1 MNTNRSI
8 RRATR
13 AALVFASWLAFAFSG
28 ILRADTECELPER
41 MSMPAAGHWKGFY
54 QIVEMANPHR
64 HEHENEGSL
73 EFDRTV

>member
-54 QIVEMANPHR
+54 RIIVEMANPP
-64 HEHENEGSL
+64 SS
-73 EFDRTV
+73 